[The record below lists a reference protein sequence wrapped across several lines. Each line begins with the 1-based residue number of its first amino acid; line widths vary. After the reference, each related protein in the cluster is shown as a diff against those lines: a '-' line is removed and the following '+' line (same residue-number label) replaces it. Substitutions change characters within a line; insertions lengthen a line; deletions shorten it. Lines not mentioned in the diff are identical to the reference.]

1 MKKIQSEFSNPKEY
15 RDFIDRL
22 EFADSH
28 KPLSVIRSKF
38 DNQGG
43 TYYLFVFRNNVLAEC
58 PQYGN
63 AAYVLKGTTD
73 YKSVF
78 TKSRQELR
86 KNYKDRIVWIRHTTT
101 WKKRLSKYL
110 N

>member
-1 MKKIQSEFSNPKEY
+1 MKMIQSEFSNPKEY

-28 KPLSVIRSKF
+28 KPLSIYTSKF
-38 DNQGG
+38 DNQGDS
-43 TYYLFVFRNNVLAEC
+43 YYIFVYTNNVVAEC

-63 AAYVLKGTTD
+63 AAYVLKGKTGWQ
-73 YKSVF
+73 SVF

-101 WKKRLSKYL
+101 WKQRLSKYL